1 MVKVIKQLVKPIA
14 QPTLIQPK
22 SIQPGISLVELLIAT
37 TVLATA
43 AVGVF
48 QLMSRSE
55 TQLFESRNALT
66 TQQVEEAIGSYV
78 YDDFLDNSL
87 SDNSSAQR
95 LIPLPCPP
103 IYRKRACRLPQFLA
117 RRTAMMMI
125 PLSQNVVW
133 TPAQMRRLAPSPSL
147 LIV

>member
-14 QPTLIQPK
+14 QLKLNQPTLIQPK

-55 TQLFESRNALT
+55 T
-66 TQQVEEAIGSYV
+66 
-78 YDDFLDNSL
+78 
-87 SDNSSAQR
+87 
-95 LIPLPCPP
+95 
-103 IYRKRACRLPQFLA
+103 
-117 RRTAMMMI
+117 
-125 PLSQNVVW
+125 
-133 TPAQMRRLAPSPSL
+133 
-147 LIV
+147 